1 MGLIIYFSTVIGREF
16 IMGMEVGRDTVSIA
30 GGDGAEVE
38 MEHMEG
44 GWVWIGSRWMLW
56 AGTR

>member
-44 GWVWIGSRWMLW
+44 GWVWIGSRWML
-56 AGTR
+56 